1 MHTGNPGRQE
11 CETFPYYLAS
21 ELNGRPHSAISG
33 GCVALPAGLLHGNSE
48 AAPWFGG
55 CINQSLWFVGFL
67 KPPFWFSVCVYVS
80 HSGSPNNSERAMRAA
95 GEMCKGSGAARAL

>member
-1 MHTGNPGRQE
+1 MHTGNLGRQE

-33 GCVALPAGLLHGNSE
+33 GSVALPAGLLHGNSE

-55 CINQSLWFVGFL
+55 CVNQSVWFMEHLL
-67 KPPFWFSVCVYVS
+67 KPPFLFFLCFAFRI
-80 HSGSPNNSERAMRAA
+80 P
-95 GEMCKGSGAARAL
+95 

>member
-1 MHTGNPGRQE
+1 MHTGNLGRQE

-33 GCVALPAGLLHGNSE
+33 GSVALPAGLLHGNSE

-55 CINQSLWFVGFL
+55 CINQSRWLWVSSYNPIL
-67 KPPFWFSVCVYVS
+67 VLLCVS
-80 HSGSPNNSERAMRAA
+80 PSGSSNSGERAMRAA

>member
-1 MHTGNPGRQE
+1 MHTGNLGRQE

-33 GCVALPAGLLHGNSE
+33 GSVALPAGLLHGNSE

-55 CINQSLWFVGFL
+55 CIKADGLWVSYNPILVLF
-67 KPPFWFSVCVYVS
+67 CVS
-80 HSGSPNNSERAMRAA
+80 PSGSPNNSERAMRAA